1 MTSNR
6 PASVVVVALATL
18 ALAACGQSGARS
30 PGALVD
36 GITRSVYA
44 ADYDGTTSYMDA
56 ATKAQVTRAE
66 IGDLSDRM
74 HALGAYQGAAEKQ
87 ADPDRGVYE
96 YDLKFASGHMTGK
109 DPARPER
116 EGRRVS
122 RLSGV
127 GPGADGSADGL
138 TARSPAVSACRRS
151 WRSAAARGSR
161 ASC

>member
-1 MTSNR
+1 VTSNR
-6 PASVVVVALATL
+6 PASVVAVALATL

-96 YDLKFASGHMTGK
+96 YDLKFASGHMTAKIRLDPSGK
-109 DPARPER
+109 VGAYRVFPA
-116 EGRRVS
+116 
-122 RLSGV
+122 SG
-127 GPGADGSADGL
+127 PAQTGAL
-138 TARSPAVSACRRS
+138 T
-151 WRSAAARGSR
+151 G
-161 ASC
+161 